1 MKTINIDVPPT
12 VKSLT
17 YNPYGKEVYEKQV
30 KSYVDL
36 NDMNEIV
43 FPEQVVKASSSFVQG
58 FFSDVIDTLGPEGI
72 FAHFTIVSPNEKLK
86 SCFRDG
92 LV

>member
-1 MKTINIDVPPT
+1 MKKISIEIPAT

-30 KSYVDL
+30 KNQVDFA
-36 NDMNEIV
+36 DMNEII
-43 FPEQVVKASSSFVQG
+43 FPDQVEKVSSSFVQG
-58 FFSDVIDTLGPEGI
+58 FFADVIDTIGI
-72 FAHFTIVSPNEKLK
+72 DAISRHFTIVSPSEKLK
-86 SCFRDG
+86 ACFREG